1 MHTGWE
7 QICKKVVDEK
17 IKKCNLETK
26 MSGWSLMLEIHNL
39 YYTRHSNFGNTQP
52 KTKKASKQEAF
63 QYTT

>member
-1 MHTGWE
+1 
-7 QICKKVVDEK
+7 
-17 IKKCNLETK
+17 
-26 MSGWSLMLEIHNL
+26 MLEIRNL